1 MNMNLSISK
10 PDTDLMYESHL
21 HQQFELYL
29 VLSDN
34 ITVETEGGIYN
45 AKAGELFIFAPFCF
59 HKITSDGAKFER
71 YILSFDGDNVLNH
84 INCLEKLFF
93 LYIRNKC
100 TVYSLRSEDTL
111 YLARLFDNGISLINE
126 NIVDNTLELAAM
138 LLRCFALLSRTSP
151 HENIEKKNT
160 HLISDI
166 LHYIGNNAVHGITTI
181 DICKEFSIGKTTLYD
196 MFKTTLETTPGDYLL
211 KHRIKLAKG
220 YLDAGMSVTEAANRS
235 GFNSYSH
242 FIRIFKQKTGYSPRA
257 YSKVETKVFW

>member
-111 YLARLFDNGISLINE
+111 YLARLFDNGI
-126 NIVDNTLELAAM
+126 
-138 LLRCFALLSRTSP
+138 
-151 HENIEKKNT
+151 
-160 HLISDI
+160 
-166 LHYIGNNAVHGITTI
+166 
-181 DICKEFSIGKTTLYD
+181 
-196 MFKTTLETTPGDYLL
+196 
-211 KHRIKLAKG
+211 
-220 YLDAGMSVTEAANRS
+220 
-235 GFNSYSH
+235 
-242 FIRIFKQKTGYSPRA
+242 
-257 YSKVETKVFW
+257 